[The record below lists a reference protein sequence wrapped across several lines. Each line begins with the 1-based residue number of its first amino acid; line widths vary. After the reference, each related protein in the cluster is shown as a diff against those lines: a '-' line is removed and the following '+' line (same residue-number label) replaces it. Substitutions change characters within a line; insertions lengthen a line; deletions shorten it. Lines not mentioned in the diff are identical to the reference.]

1 MTHLRLTQETVH
13 VLEGLFTIGVCCLC
27 NLHNVQLDQD
37 NFSLDLF
44 VNLHLFGKSISPCQG
59 SLPHLTC
66 QFHNTAAISLQTCFC
81 FLSLNI
87 VVVDGGRPGQNGR
100 RVLTWG
106 VSIDPSLHS
115 ILALFLKFEGVRTK
129 LGLLMALSWAHGNC
143 RHT

>member
-1 MTHLRLTQETVH
+1 MIINSVFIVVFHSNCCHGLKLTWLELKTMTHLRLTQEAVH

-66 QFHNTAAISLQTCFC
+66 QFHNTTAISLQTCFC

-87 VVVDGGRPGQNGR
+87 VVVDGGRSGQNER
-100 RVLTWG
+100 RVLT
-106 VSIDPSLHS
+106 
-115 ILALFLKFEGVRTK
+115 
-129 LGLLMALSWAHGNC
+129 
-143 RHT
+143 